1 VPLSQRFKPNLT
13 LVVRASSDNPKLLI
27 EPIRREIKAMNNGA
41 PVFLD
46 FQTHDELL
54 SLFLLPIRAGSV
66 LLWVFGA
73 LGLLVSTIGLYGL
86 TAYTVIIRTREIG
99 IRTALGAQRKDIIRL
114 IVKESAIISFVG
126 IAIGLAIAL
135 AVTRLLSSLLYGI
148 SSTDPVTYVAVS
160 VFVGSVVVSAFYIP
174 ARKAAKINPLD
185 ALRYE

>member
-1 VPLSQRFKPNLT
+1 
-13 LVVRASSDNPKLLI
+13 LLI
-27 EPIRREIKAMNNGA
+27 EPIRREIKSMNNDA

-54 SLFLLPIRAGSV
+54 SLFLVPIRAGSA

-86 TAYTVIIRTREIG
+86 TAYAVVIRTREIG
-99 IRTALGAQRKDIIRL
+99 VRAALGAQRKDIVRL
-114 IVKESAIISFVG
+114 MVKEAAVISFVG
-126 IAIGLAIAL
+126 IAVGLLVAL

-148 SSTDPVTYVAVS
+148 SSTDPVTYAAVS
-160 VFVGSVVVSAFYIP
+160 VFVALVVVTAFYIP
-174 ARKAAKINPLD
+174 ARRATKINPLD